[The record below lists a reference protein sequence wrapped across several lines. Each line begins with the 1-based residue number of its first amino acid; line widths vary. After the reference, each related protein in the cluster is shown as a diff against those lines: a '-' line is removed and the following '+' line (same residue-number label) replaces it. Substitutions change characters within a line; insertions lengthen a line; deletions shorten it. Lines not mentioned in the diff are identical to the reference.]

1 MSRYTSLLSCQHKKD
16 KHKDKHKSSHKSSS
30 SEAPVAQVK
39 SEPETPAGLPRR
51 ASAQIKSYNEEEMDV
66 KTEDF
71 EDVKPTVS
79 HRSFTCIMSVTL
91 IYINWSLRI
100 VNI

>member
-79 HRSFTCIMSVTL
+79 H
-91 IYINWSLRI
+91 
-100 VNI
+100 